1 MRILVIHQVPYRK
14 IDYHRGIDHDRH
26 DVTYIGQPH
35 RMADL
40 PAELRCRR
48 LVLDE
53 GEDLLDGI
61 LARTSRADGYEKVLS
76 LSEFAMFEARRV
88 REHLGLPGPDLAQ
101 VERVRDK
108 VSMKA
113 ALAGSDIRYPRFVAA
128 PPACGPLPWSGRTV
142 VKPRQG
148 ASSEGVTVYPSAREA
163 LSAYR
168 RLDNPR
174 DHQLEEYVEGDILHA
189 DGLVSD
195 GELVHLVVSRYIT
208 KPVDFVTGTPLGSY
222 QLPYDEEH
230 FTFASRVV
238 KALGIT
244 EGCLHLEMFE
254 TPEGEL
260 VFLEVANRVG
270 GAGVITAHERHS
282 GVHLPTH
289 EIAVRLGLPR
299 PEPSG
304 ATGRYHAW
312 LVFPGHHLPPG
323 TTVDVTVPDHL
334 AHHPCVD
341 RLHRLGPTEPLP
353 DHVTYQEW
361 LVPVFVEASHQ
372 DSEVLGDFLRECVR
386 AITVKPTAAAVAAP
400 EVGPAASAVAL
411 PGAGLSAS
419 AVDPGSVELSASAA
433 AAPGANLS
441 ASAAAPGSVEFSA
454 SAVAPGSVEFSASAV
469 APGSA
474 ELSASATAPA
484 PVGLSAAATAPASME
499 LSASAESPVRVQP
512 SALVAPSASAEPSA
526 TAELRNVS

>member
-113 ALAGSDIRYPRFVAA
+113 ALAGSGIRYPRFVAA

-148 ASSEGVTVYPSAREA
+148 ASSEGVAVYATAREA

-174 DHQLEEYVEGDILHA
+174 EHQLEEYVEGDILHA

-222 QLPYDEEH
+222 QLPHDEEH
-230 FTFASRVV
+230 FAFAARVV

-254 TPEGEL
+254 TPEGDL

-372 DSEVLGDFLRECVR
+372 DSTVLGDFLRECVR
-386 AITVKPTAAAVAAP
+386 AITVKPSAAVVAAP
-400 EVGPAASAVAL
+400 EVGLAASAVAL
-411 PGAGLSAS
+411 PGAGLSA
-419 AVDPGSVELSASAA
+419 AA
-433 AAPGANLS
+433 A
-441 ASAAAPGSVEFSA
+441 
-454 SAVAPGSVEFSASAV
+454 APGSVEFSASAV

-499 LSASAESPVRVQP
+499 LSASAESPVRVEP
-512 SALVAPSASAEPSA
+512 SALVEPSASAEPSA

>member
-14 IDYHRGIDHDRH
+14 IDYHRGIDHDLH
-26 DVTYIGQPH
+26 EVTYIGQPH

-113 ALAGSDIRYPRFVAA
+113 ALAGSGIRYPRFVAA

-148 ASSEGVTVYPSAREA
+148 ASSEGVAVYATAREA

-174 DHQLEEYVEGDILHA
+174 EHQLEEYVEGDILHA

-222 QLPYDEEH
+222 QLPYDETH
-230 FTFASRVV
+230 FAFAARVV

-254 TPEGEL
+254 TPEGDL

-304 ATGRYHAW
+304 ATGRHHAW

-361 LVPVFVEASHQ
+361 LVPVFVEASHR

-386 AITVKPTAAAVAAP
+386 AITVKPTAAAAAAP
-400 EVGPAASAVAL
+400 EVGLAASAVAL

-419 AVDPGSVELSASAA
+419 AAAPGPVELSAAA
-433 AAPGANLS
+433 A
-441 ASAAAPGSVEFSA
+441 V
-454 SAVAPGSVEFSASAV
+454 
-469 APGSA
+469 
-474 ELSASATAPA
+474 
-484 PVGLSAAATAPASME
+484 PASMD
-499 LSASAESPVRVQP
+499 LA
-512 SALVAPSASAEPSA
+512 ASAEPSA